1 MSDTSKKLG
10 EIPQLISDIHS
21 HQINHHTRELY
32 IHGQYASEE
41 PGVDYR
47 MATTFVK
54 NLHVLEHQGKKNI
67 LVHMHTI
74 GGEWPDGMGMYDAIR
89 HATSS
94 VTILAYAQA
103 SSMSG
108 VLLQAAD
115 KRVMMPN
122 THFLIHHGSISIEST
137 SEAVEEYVV
146 QNKKDMHR
154 MLELFAMRAKNGEYF
169 SERRYG
175 IKRIMGWIDQKI
187 RHKNDWYLSS
197 EEAVY
202 YGFADGILGEPGFET
217 FSKIRRCRK
226 WRDE

>member
-1 MSDTSKKLG
+1 MSDVSKKLG

-32 IHGQYASEE
+32 IHGVYASEE

-47 MATTFVK
+47 MATTFTK
-54 NLHVLEHQGKKNI
+54 NMHVLEHQGKKNI
-67 LVHMHTI
+67 LAHMHTI
-74 GGEWPDGMGMYDAIR
+74 GGEWPDGMAMFDAIR

-94 VTILAYAQA
+94 VTVLVYAQA

-108 VLLQAAD
+108 VILQAAD
-115 KRVMMPN
+115 KRVMMPS
-122 THFLIHHGSISIEST
+122 THFLIHHGSIVVDST
-137 SEAVEEYVV
+137 SEAAEEAIV
-146 QNKKDMHR
+146 QNKKDMAA
-154 MLELFAMRAKNGEYF
+154 MLRIFADRAKNGEYF

-175 IKRIMGWIDQKI
+175 VKRIMGFLDQKI
-187 RHKNDWYLSS
+187 RHKNDWYLSA

-217 FSKIRRCRK
+217 VSKIRRSR
-226 WRDE
+226 